1 MSSPA
6 QGKQAPAWRT
16 HAKPSTSRHV
26 SSRKHVLSGGS
37 ASALDVLLREWD
49 KGKKEGRIKIL
60 RAFVARNQHKTG
72 PELEMEY
79 GNGASLF
86 LTRVTAWLRL
96 TYLVGVE
103 VSLQLQAIHIF
114 VSAASGHRF
123 LTEFLEVGGVLTV
136 LEILN
141 LQQLFEED
149 VVEALQIL
157 HTVANTGRSY
167 KELICEMD
175 GVDAVLCCLQKSR
188 SEVLCEGCRLLLITL
203 GRGNPTYAPSLVQ
216 SLLGGLTST
225 NSKAQRIAAQTLR
238 TLVEERATAVTVD
251 LSWAPSTLGMMRTR
265 DLQTQFEAFELIKL
279 FLEQAAGPNPE
290 PGSAPQQA
298 TSALLAGLVYLLRY
312 EIMEHR
318 EVTAAEEPPAPAGPG
333 RSIPAD
339 MKDLQHQIL
348 QFASDDEDD
357 DDGAELEIASDSAF
371 DDNVPDEGE
380 YGDAWRPVAESVMA
394 PVYTQQLGVARVI
407 GMLSGGGGTGIQ
419 GFGWATKA
427 REDFVVQHG
436 GLGGLLYCLG
446 TTESNEVKKQCAVT
460 IASLVRQMSQYK
472 VAVLACTGDAADGE
486 LLLSDPESFAESVD
500 GNGTACEAIA
510 AAVGS
515 QASLGAAGGVK
526 AEDQWQAL
534 PPMPKAV
541 AMEEAEEEE
550 EGEGADEV
558 EIGR

>member
-1 MSSPA
+1 M
-6 QGKQAPAWRT
+6 
-16 HAKPSTSRHV
+16 
-26 SSRKHVLSGGS
+26 SGGS
-37 ASALDVLLREWD
+37 ASSLDVLLREWD
-49 KGKKEGRIKIL
+49 QGKKEGRIKIL

-175 GVDAVLCCLQKSR
+175 GVNAVLCCLQKSR
-188 SEVLCEGCRLLLITL
+188 SEVLCEACRLLLITL
-203 GRGNPTYAPSLVQ
+203 GRGNPMYAPSLVQ
-216 SLLGGLTST
+216 SLLAGLTST

-251 LSWAPSTLGMMRTR
+251 LSWAPPTLGMMRTR
-265 DLQTQFEAFELIKL
+265 DLQTQFEAFELVKL

-290 PGSAPQQA
+290 PGSEPQEA
-298 TSALLAGLVYLLRY
+298 ASAMLAGLAYLLRH
-312 EIMEHR
+312 EIPEHQAIV
-318 EVTAAEEPPAPAGPG
+318 EAEEPAGPTGPG
-333 RSIPAD
+333 RTIPAG
-339 MKDLQHQIL
+339 MKDLQHEIL
-348 QFASDDEDD
+348 QFATDDEDD
-357 DDGAELEIASDSAF
+357 DGADLEIASDSAF

-407 GMLSGGGGTGIQ
+407 GMLSGADTGLK
-419 GFGWATKA
+419 GMTWAIKA
-427 REDFVVQHG
+427 REEFVVQHG
-436 GLGGLLYCLG
+436 GLGGLLHSLG
-446 TTESNEVKKQCAVT
+446 TTESNEAKKQCAVT
-460 IASLVRQMSQYK
+460 IASLVRQMPQYK

-486 LLLSDPESFAESVD
+486 RLLADPQAFVDEVD
-500 GNGTACEAIA
+500 GNLAACEAIA

-515 QASLGAAGGVK
+515 QASLGVAGG
-526 AEDQWQAL
+526 ATPEEQWQLL
-534 PPMPKAV
+534 PPMPTPI
-541 AMEEAEEEE
+541 AMEEAEDEEQPVA
-550 EGEGADEV
+550 GAE
-558 EIGR
+558 

>member
-1 MSSPA
+1 MC
-6 QGKQAPAWRT
+6 G
-16 HAKPSTSRHV
+16 
-26 SSRKHVLSGGS
+26 SGGS
-37 ASALDVLLREWD
+37 ASSLDVLLREWD
-49 KGKKEGRIKIL
+49 NGKKEGRIKIL
-60 RAFVARNQHKTG
+60 RTFVARNQHKTG

-175 GVDAVLCCLQKSR
+175 GVNAVLCCLQKSR
-188 SEVLCEGCRLLLITL
+188 SEVLCEACRLLLITL

-216 SLLGGLTST
+216 SLLAGLTST

-251 LSWAPSTLGMMRTR
+251 LSWAPPTLGMMRTR
-265 DLQTQFEAFELIKL
+265 DLQTQFEAFELVKL
-279 FLEQAAGPNPE
+279 FLQQAAGPASE
-290 PGSAPQQA
+290 PGSEPQKA
-298 TSALLAGLVYLLRY
+298 TSALLAGLAYLLRH
-312 EIMEHR
+312 EIPDHR
-318 EVTAAEEPPAPAGPG
+318 AITEAEEPAVPAGPG
-333 RSIPAD
+333 RTIPAG
-339 MKDLQHQIL
+339 MKDLQHEIL
-348 QFASDDEDD
+348 LFATEDDDEDD
-357 DDGAELEIASDSAF
+357 GADLEIASDSAF
-371 DDNVPDEGE
+371 DDNVPAEGE
-380 YGDAWRPVAESVMA
+380 YGDAWRPVAESVIA

-407 GMLSGGGGTGIQ
+407 GMLSGTDTGLQ
-419 GFGWATKA
+419 GMRWATQA
-427 REDFVVQHG
+427 REEFVVQHG

-446 TTESNEVKKQCAVT
+446 TTESSEAKKQCAVT
-460 IASLVRQMSQYK
+460 IASLVRQMPQYK
-472 VAVLACTGDAADGE
+472 VAVIACTGEAADGE
-486 LLLSDPESFAESVD
+486 KLLADPEAFVNEVE
-500 GNGTACEAIA
+500 GNSAACEAIA
-510 AAVGS
+510 SGVSS
-515 QASLGAAGGVK
+515 QASLGATGGTK
-526 AEDQWQAL
+526 AEEQWQLL
-534 PPMPKAV
+534 PPMPRPIE
-541 AMEEAEEEE
+541 MEAGDAEDDTTGGGLLRESEM
-550 EGEGADEV
+550 
-558 EIGR
+558 